1 MPNLV
6 VIKDNFMGPMDKSS
20 AGWLKDQR
28 WTQHSH
34 DLSKMIEEHFER
46 REFEQ
51 DVISRYTIN
60 KDIEKQGN
68 IGIQ

>member
-1 MPNLV
+1 
-6 VIKDNFMGPMDKSS
+6 
-20 AGWLKDQR
+20 
-28 WTQHSH
+28 
-34 DLSKMIEEHFER
+34 MIEEHFER